1 MWKPKIHAPGPNATA
16 AGPSIQW
23 RPKKPLEQEVNS
35 ENALEIISQSP
46 RGTQEANPTHSQS
59 SYIPSLAKIQNE
71 VDMQNA
77 QNGQVLQN
85 QPNLDLLMDQQM
97 MEAQNHS
104 SSSSSED
111 SGVVT
116 SARTAAVIIPP
127 FILKVCQK
135 LPLDSV
141 IPVWKEDIQK
151 ALVPARPVMDC
162 ILIELWEALFGDK
175 TQTGVVPRPISIPT
189 LVSKRPGSRT
199 PLVDT
204 MVRRSPRINPSAVN
218 GF

>member
-1 MWKPKIHAPGPNATA
+1 
-16 AGPSIQW
+16 
-23 RPKKPLEQEVNS
+23 
-35 ENALEIISQSP
+35 
-46 RGTQEANPTHSQS
+46 
-59 SYIPSLAKIQNE
+59 
-71 VDMQNA
+71 MQNA
-77 QNGQVLQN
+77 QNGKVLQN

-104 SSSSSED
+104 SSSSSKD

-116 SARTAAVIIPP
+116 SARTAAMIIPP

-162 ILIELWEALFGDK
+162 ILIKLWVALFGNK
-175 TQTGVVPRPISIPT
+175 TQTGVVPGPVSIPT

-204 MVRRSPRINPSAVN
+204 MVRRSPRINHSAVN
-218 GF
+218 GFQMVKVREPATRRRKKLINLDEPPADVSEVINPIPLENIKEWGVIYGLSPEELTDDALMQGRTED